1 MFVKQPLEREDTH
14 QMTKAAYRTGT
25 VAHAYVA
32 LDVESWCSSESRQ
45 ILNSFF
51 LLNTNEQVLQYRR
64 KGATLRPFFRKF

>member
-45 ILNSFF
+45 TLNSFF
-51 LLNTNEQVLQYRR
+51 Y
-64 KGATLRPFFRKF
+64 